1 MLTLDQEKWI
11 KSLGSKA
18 NKIKIVPYDPKIK
31 VVFEKIKKEIQDD
44 FGAIKVF
51 HCGSTGM
58 GISGQGEIDCYIP
71 VSESNFDEYIRKMI
85 AHFGPAG
92 SIYPLRRARFV
103 KYIDG
108 IKIEM
113 FIINEK
119 HYDWINCLRF
129 ENYLKSHTEA
139 LEAYS
144 KLKENCDGVSVPE
157 YYRRKTEFIN
167 DILAKC

>member
-1 MLTLDQEKWI
+1 MLTQDQEKWI

-18 NKIKIVPYDPKIK
+18 NKIKIIPYDPKTK
-31 VVFEKIKKEIQDD
+31 EVFEKIKKEILSAL
-44 FGAIKVF
+44 GKIEAY
-51 HCGSTGM
+51 HCGSTNM

-71 VSESNFDEYIRKMI
+71 VSEMKFDYIVKKMI
-85 AHFGPAG
+85 KYFGPAG

-113 FIINEK
+113 FVINEK
-119 HYDWINCLRF
+119 HYDWINCLKF
-129 ENYLKSHTEA
+129 ENYLKNHAEA
-139 LEAYS
+139 LLAYE
-144 KLKENCDGVSVPE
+144 KLKKDCEGLSVLE
-157 YYRRKTEFIN
+157 YYRIKTEFTN